1 MISETNKVNEVSRT
15 NKVNKM
21 DWPKIA
27 DLVEQGES
35 ASKHILTDRSWR
47 AESKG
52 LLYTWQEWVA
62 ATSEKN
68 ITAAYSDV
76 QRCLVVLYPNRETM
90 HVMSIDWRR
99 PVGVRFGKKSE
110 IYRQSV
116 YQLGLSRE
124 ESLQRRETY
133 EARVR
138 HDARNITTFIPKEKV
153 FQAISS
159 CAASDDPIANLVA
172 VCLSTGSRLVEVLKV
187 SNFLESEAGPGFI
200 VIDGVAKSAE
210 RKILIRPL
218 LGLTCSRVLELI
230 LRIRKFRDFKKMT
243 NVEAKNAVDAAAN
256 RIMRDLFNLTF
267 HKCRYIYAALAW
279 HIYGMK
285 TPQQEW
291 VRETLGHSSGD
302 ISLIYLMFV
311 IS

>member
-1 MISETNKVNEVSRT
+1 MI
-15 NKVNKM
+15 
-21 DWPKIA
+21 DWPAVA
-27 DLVEQGES
+27 DLLEQGKS
-35 ASKHILTDRSWR
+35 AEAHIFTERSWR

-52 LLYTWQEWVA
+52 LLYTWQDWVA
-62 ATSEKN
+62 GAAAAEQS
-68 ITAAYSDV
+68 IIAAYADV
-76 QRCLVVLYPNRETM
+76 QRCLKVLYPNRETM

-124 ESLQRRETY
+124 ESLQRRENY

-138 HDARNITTFIPKEKV
+138 RDARNITTFIPKEKV
-153 FQAISS
+153 FQAIES
-159 CAASDDPIANLVA
+159 CAASDDPIANIVA

-187 SNFLESEAGPGFI
+187 STFLESEAGPGFI
-200 VIDGVAKSAE
+200 VIDGVAKSAG
-210 RKILIRPL
+210 RKIIIRPL
-218 LGLTCSRVLELI
+218 LGLSCARVLELV
-230 LRIRKFRDFKKMT
+230 LLVRSFRDFKKMT
-243 NVEAKNAVDAAAN
+243 NGDAKCAVDAAAN
-256 RIMRDLFNLTF
+256 RIMRELFDMTL

-279 HIYGMK
+279 YIFGAG

-291 VRETLGHSSGD
+291 VREAFGHTSGD

-311 IS
+311 VS